1 MAIDEA
7 AARFRE
13 QQVNAAIARNARLPI
28 GKPAPFGGVKDSG
41 LGYKEGVQEAMKRF
55 TNAKTHSQPW

>member
-1 MAIDEA
+1 MRSTYSIAIDEA

-13 QQVNAAIARNARLPI
+13 QQVNAAIARGARLLV

-41 LGYKEGVQEAMKRF
+41 LGYKKACRKR
-55 TNAKTHSQPW
+55 